1 MLPVLLSSPYLRY
14 KHTKPENPW
23 LAPSHSWTKTKAH
36 VVLTQARK
44 NLIFSIMEKNNINV
58 TLRRELGSDI
68 SASCGQLKIHY
79 LEEGGLD
86 EV

>member
-1 MLPVLLSSPYLRY
+1 MELI
-14 KHTKPENPW
+14 K
-23 LAPSHSWTKTKAH
+23 
-36 VVLTQARK
+36 K
-44 NLIFSIMEKNNINV
+44 NLSGLNYIVNLIALNSINEYNKVKSKDAAMHFKNKLEKNNINV

-79 LEEGGLD
+79 LKEGGLD